1 MVALKVPY
9 SYLSMY
15 GRYAGSRFETLMDRS
30 FLSARSPFFGLLGLD
45 GEGNVG
51 FPGLEATIHEAPCR
65 RRAGAVDEPR
75 CGTETGLSYKAI
87 AILRRSRKLCD
98 VQGGLGFQ
106 GPELH
111 FSGQS
116 PSQVYLA
123 ATPQGLG
130 SVGPDLMVPAMCPG
144 PLAPSLYTR

>member
-1 MVALKVPY
+1 MDFPVWKPR
-9 SYLSMY
+9 SM
-15 GRYAGSRFETLMDRS
+15 
-30 FLSARSPFFGLLGLD
+30 
-45 GEGNVG
+45 
-51 FPGLEATIHEAPCR
+51 R

-87 AILRRSRKLCD
+87 AILRRSRKLSD
-98 VQGGLGFQ
+98 VQDGLGFQ

-116 PSQVYLA
+116 ASQVYLA

-130 SVGPDLMVPAMCPG
+130 SVGPDGPGDVPGAPG
-144 PLAPSLYTR
+144 SLTVHTIR